1 MGEERP
7 SEVEPGLWVCSEAAV
22 ASALAD
28 PSLGITHLISIG
40 YPPPGHPEGD
50 DDDDDD
56 GSAGGSNA
64 RGVKTLSVEL
74 EDDEDGDLLTQIPAC
89 VAFIQDALRLRDAN
103 RAAAAAAVN
112 DDDAE
117 AAASSSAASTRR
129 GGGALVHCHA
139 GVSRSCAVIAAHV
152 MKTRGVDADDALEVV
167 RRAHPRADPN
177 AGFVAQLRLWRSM
190 DCKLNMADEAYRL
203 YSVARLAR
211 RREYRGYVDAT
222 DVQPDPGAEG
232 NDTAGDDT
240 AGGVKVDRFVPFSG
254 SATSLAIVG
263 PRLGGGPEAGT
274 MIRCRRCGRLVAR
287 GGNLLPHRPGQGID
301 AFSWRKRHKMEAA
314 GAGSGSGSAGGG
326 QEPFPQATP
335 ASEDDWST
343 EYLDSIISVRVV
355 DGLKMAV
362 THIATYGSS
371 HTDCIIT
378 ENAGTAETFL
388 REVDSA
394 IVMVNAS
401 TQFADGGEF
410 GMGAEIGIATGR
422 MHARGPVGA
431 AQLTSFKYLVR
442 GNGQLRDG

>member
-40 YPPPGHPEGD
+40 YPPPGHPAGD

-56 GSAGGSNA
+56 AGPAGGSN
-64 RGVKTLSVEL
+64 GVKTLSVEL

-89 VAFIQDALRLRDAN
+89 VAFIRDALRLRDAN

-117 AAASSSAASTRR
+117 AAAASSSAASTRR

-222 DVQPDPGAEG
+222 DVQPDPGADV
-232 NDTAGDDT
+232 DTAGDERT
-240 AGGVKVDRFVPFSG
+240 AGGETRVDRFVPFVG
-254 SATSLAIVG
+254 SASVAIVG
-263 PRLGGGPEAGT
+263 PRHGGGREAGS

-287 GGNLLPHRPGQGID
+287 GVTSCRTDPGR
-301 AFSWRKRHKMEAA
+301 ASTR
-314 GAGSGSGSAGGG
+314 SAGG
-326 QEPFPQATP
+326 
-335 ASEDDWST
+335 S
-343 EYLDSIISVRVV
+343 
-355 DGLKMAV
+355 
-362 THIATYGSS
+362 
-371 HTDCIIT
+371 
-378 ENAGTAETFL
+378 
-388 REVDSA
+388 
-394 IVMVNAS
+394 
-401 TQFADGGEF
+401 
-410 GMGAEIGIATGR
+410 GIR
-422 MHARGPVGA
+422 WRRRARGQGRDRRGGVR
-431 AQLTSFKYLVR
+431 TSSRSPSR
-442 GNGQLRDG
+442 GCRALRTGFPRRVS

>member
-40 YPPPGHPEGD
+40 YPPPGHPAGDD

-103 RAAAAAAVN
+103 RAAAVAAVN

-222 DVQPDPGAEG
+222 DVQPDPGLCHDD
-232 NDTAGDDT
+232 DTAGDDT

-301 AFSWRKRHKMEAA
+301 AFSWRKRHKMEAVKAA
-314 GAGSGSGSAGGG
+314 GAGSAGGCQNLFTQPIAWMRG
-326 QEPFPQATP
+326 VEDGVSTEGKLSCPKCEVKIGAFNWSGCQCGCGAWVTP
-335 ASEDDWST
+335 AF
-343 EYLDSIISVRVV
+343 YLQTGKVDVMAPPGEPEVAGSI
-355 DGLKMAV
+355 
-362 THIATYGSS
+362 
-371 HTDCIIT
+371 
-378 ENAGTAETFL
+378 
-388 REVDSA
+388 
-394 IVMVNAS
+394 
-401 TQFADGGEF
+401 
-410 GMGAEIGIATGR
+410 
-422 MHARGPVGA
+422 PVGGVRMPRLA
-431 AQLTSFKYLVR
+431 ASRPAVR
-442 GNGQLRDG
+442 RPSLAGRDDA

>member
-40 YPPPGHPEGD
+40 YPPPGHPAGD
-50 DDDDDD
+50 DDEDDA
-56 GSAGGSNA
+56 GPAGGSN
-64 RGVKTLSVEL
+64 GVKTLSVEL

-89 VAFIQDALRLRDAN
+89 VAFIRDALRLRDAN

-117 AAASSSAASTRR
+117 TAASSSAASTRR

-222 DVQPDPGAEG
+222 DVQPDPGA
-232 NDTAGDDT
+232 DVDT
-240 AGGVKVDRFVPFSG
+240 AGGGDTAGGTAGGETRVDRFVPFVG
-254 SATSLAIVG
+254 SASVAIVG
-263 PRLGGGPEAGT
+263 PRHGGGREAGS

-314 GAGSGSGSAGGG
+314 GAGSGSGSAGGCQNLFTQPIAWMQG
-326 QEPFPQATP
+326 VEDGVSTEGKLSCPRCEVKIGAFNWSGCQCGCGAWVTP
-335 ASEDDWST
+335 AF
-343 EYLDSIISVRVV
+343 YLQTGKVDVMAPPGGPEVGGSI
-355 DGLKMAV
+355 
-362 THIATYGSS
+362 
-371 HTDCIIT
+371 
-378 ENAGTAETFL
+378 
-388 REVDSA
+388 
-394 IVMVNAS
+394 
-401 TQFADGGEF
+401 
-410 GMGAEIGIATGR
+410 
-422 MHARGPVGA
+422 PVGGVRMPRLA
-431 AQLTSFKYLVR
+431 ASRPAVR
-442 GNGQLRDG
+442 RPSLAGRDDA

>member
-40 YPPPGHPEGD
+40 YPPPGHPAGD

-56 GSAGGSNA
+56 AGPAGGSN
-64 RGVKTLSVEL
+64 GVKTLSVEL

-89 VAFIQDALRLRDAN
+89 VAFIRDALRLRDAN

-117 AAASSSAASTRR
+117 AAAASSSAASTRR

-222 DVQPDPGAEG
+222 DVQPDPGADV
-232 NDTAGDDT
+232 DTAGDERT
-240 AGGVKVDRFVPFSG
+240 AGGETRVDRFVPFVG
-254 SATSLAIVG
+254 SASVAIVG
-263 PRLGGGPEAGT
+263 PRHGGGREAGS

-314 GAGSGSGSAGGG
+314 GGAGQGRDRRGVS
-326 QEPFPQATP
+326 EPSSRSPSRGCRALRTGFPR
-335 ASEDDWST
+335 
-343 EYLDSIISVRVV
+343 RV
-355 DGLKMAV
+355 
-362 THIATYGSS
+362 S
-371 HTDCIIT
+371 
-378 ENAGTAETFL
+378 
-388 REVDSA
+388 
-394 IVMVNAS
+394 
-401 TQFADGGEF
+401 
-410 GMGAEIGIATGR
+410 
-422 MHARGPVGA
+422 
-431 AQLTSFKYLVR
+431 
-442 GNGQLRDG
+442 